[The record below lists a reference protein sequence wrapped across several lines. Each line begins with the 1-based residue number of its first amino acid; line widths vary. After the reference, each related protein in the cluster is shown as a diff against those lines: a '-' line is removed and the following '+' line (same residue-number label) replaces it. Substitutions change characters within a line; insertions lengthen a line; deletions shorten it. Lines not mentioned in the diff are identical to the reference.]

1 MYGLKF
7 SQKILLKNWWHS
19 FRFCVYKLKIMFKS
33 IFTFFVIGIL
43 LLSFFQTQAQYKH
56 QAGVRLGSIDQALSS
71 GFTYRYFLNEKS
83 AIEGIVNLKSE
94 AIGLGAL
101 YERFNPITAVQGLQ
115 WFYGAGAY
123 LAFEGNNN
131 FGAAGI
137 VGMDYT
143 FPEVPINLSV
153 DWKPELNF
161 IDNVAF
167 RASAV
172 AVSVRFAFGKK

>member
-1 MYGLKF
+1 MHGLKF
-7 SQKILLKNWWHS
+7 SQKILQKNQWHS
-19 FRFCVYKLKIMFKS
+19 FRFCVCKSKIMFKS
-33 IFTFFVIGIL
+33 IFIIVVTGTLL
-43 LLSFFQTQAQYKH
+43 LLSFDTQAQYKH

-83 AIEGIVNLKSE
+83 AIEGIINLKSE

-101 YERFNPITAVQGLQ
+101 YERFNPINTVQGLQ

-123 LAFEGNNN
+123 VAFQGNNN
-131 FGAAGI
+131 FGATGI
-137 VGMDYT
+137 VGVDYT
-143 FPEVPINLSV
+143 FTEVPVNLSI

-167 RASAV
+167 RASTV

>member
-7 SQKILLKNWWHS
+7 SQKKNLKKQWHS
-19 FRFCVYKLKIMFKS
+19 FRLSVCKPKIMLKS
-33 IFTFFVIGIL
+33 IFIYLVTGIL
-43 LLSFFQTQAQYKH
+43 LLLSFQTQAQYKH
-56 QAGVRLGSIDQALSS
+56 QAGVRLGSIDQALST
-71 GFTYRYFLNEKS
+71 GFSYRYFLNEKS

-101 YERFNPITAVQGLQ
+101 YERFNPISGVEGLQ

-123 LAFEGNNN
+123 VAFEGNNN
-131 FGAAGI
+131 FGATGI
-137 VGMDYT
+137 IGMDYT
-143 FPEVPINLSV
+143 FPAVPINLSV
-153 DWKPELNF
+153 DWKPELNI

-167 RASAV
+167 RASTV

>member
-1 MYGLKF
+1 MHGLKF
-7 SQKILLKNWWHS
+7 SQKILIKKQWHS
-19 FRFCVYKLKIMFKS
+19 FRFCVCKSKIMYTS
-33 IFTFFVIGIL
+33 IFTIVVTGTLL
-43 LLSFFQTQAQYKH
+43 LLSFHTQAQYKH

-71 GFTYRYFLNEKS
+71 GFSYRYFMNEKS
-83 AIEGIVNLKSE
+83 AIEGIVNLRSE

-101 YERFNPITAVQGLQ
+101 YERFNAINGVKGLQ

-123 LAFEGNNN
+123 VAFEGNNN
-131 FGAAGI
+131 FGATGI

-143 FPEVPINLSV
+143 FPEVPVNLSV